1 MSTPIPTENRPAP
14 RLTKRGGVDGRT
26 TRAQAKRVARRE
38 QILTAARRVFGTKGY
53 HHTSIADV
61 ISAARISRGTFY
73 LYFDSKDALFR
84 ELLDGFVV
92 RLMDAVEVVRPEE
105 GDAAARLYD
114 NLRRV
119 VDLLFENRYL
129 TILLLREA
137 IGLDDEV
144 DKTLNRLHA
153 FWREMVA
160 GALVNG
166 AAWGI
171 IRPCNAQIVATA
183 IIGSFKEVLY
193 QHLVVD
199 RVDIVDREAIAR
211 ALFDYGLRGLL
222 PR

>member
-1 MSTPIPTENRPAP
+1 MC
-14 RLTKRGGVDGRT
+14 
-26 TRAQAKRVARRE
+26 RRFD
-38 QILTAARRVFGTKGY
+38 AARRVFGTRGY

-61 ISAARISRGTFY
+61 IEAAHISRGTFY

-84 ELLDGFVV
+84 ELLEGFVT
-92 RLMDAVEVVRPEE
+92 RLMDMVEVVRPEE

-114 NLRRV
+114 NLHRV
-119 VDLLFENRYL
+119 VELLFANRYL

-137 IGLDDEV
+137 IGVDDEV
-144 DKTLNRLHA
+144 DKTLNRLHV
-153 FWREMVA
+153 FWREMVV

-166 AAWGI
+166 ARWGI
-171 IRPCNAQIVATA
+171 IRDCNAPIVATA

-193 QHLVVD
+193 QHLVVEQVEID
-199 RVDIVDREAIAR
+199 PEAVAR